1 MPLMD
6 PLRRVKLCSNC
17 LSLTMKALEPVSMM
31 NSALSLS
38 AMKSSGCCLRRKGFP
53 DALVSVLPV
62 LGVLEVGEEETL
74 VLLLL
79 ESEELPFVSV
89 LPVLSVEEEE
99 TLVSLLL
106 ESDELRFVSVWP
118 VLGEEE
124 ETLVSVLLKFLTE
137 LPFVSVCPVLGE
149 ETLVS
154 VCREFLT
161 GAAFV
166 SVLLSLLREGTVV
179 SVSPLDLLGVV
190 VVEWL
195 GKALRILRSWVAV
208 WRAVPRMKP

>member
-1 MPLMD
+1 
-6 PLRRVKLCSNC
+6 
-17 LSLTMKALEPVSMM
+17 MM

-74 VLLLL
+74 VSLLL

-89 LPVLSVEEEE
+89 LPVLS
-99 TLVSLLL
+99 
-106 ESDELRFVSVWP
+106 
-118 VLGEEE
+118 GKEE
-124 ETLVSVLLKFLTE
+124 ETLVSVWLEFLTE

-161 GAAFV
+161 EAAFV
-166 SVLLSLLREGTVV
+166 SVWLSLLGEGTVV

-208 WRAVPRMKP
+208 WRAVPRMRP